1 MMNKEVTEL
10 LNKLGSMEDAPLV
23 WINRKVIEN
32 EKRIN
37 RAIEYI
43 GNKNIGIPKKTREK
57 AIKIL
62 RGLDDE

>member
-1 MMNKEVTEL
+1 MNKEVTEL